1 MSCCMIRTLHA
12 SNEVSST
19 SEDRSWTPYLEL
31 PPKKQLHALRATAI
45 HSSNINAHALDAW
58 QKHVNQLSS
67 FMAISNKRFDN
78 FANIV

>member
-1 MSCCMIRTLHA
+1 
-12 SNEVSST
+12 
-19 SEDRSWTPYLEL
+19 LEL